1 MVENTVK
8 KIKQVLLIEDRKR
21 IELNDVESI
30 LSFEEDYITLL
41 TSSGKIQIDGDGMRI
56 IDLSKE
62 SGHISIVGRVD
73 SVVYGGE
80 EKKKRNIFFK

>member
-1 MVENTVK
+1 MENTVK